1 MMRKPTAILFV
12 LSLAVL
18 ALALV
23 PAAGLAA
30 KGGNPERGGG
40 GGGGNGGGGKPGG
53 GEGGGTIDELVLLNS
68 ADAVANYNEQ
78 VTFRVSTS
86 ATSYPYVTLRCTQ
99 GGSLVYQASR
109 GIFPTSLGQ
118 NFTLG
123 PTPLWQG
130 GEADCT
136 ATLEDWDSY
145 SKNGSI
151 TPLASM
157 SFHVYA

>member
-1 MMRKPTAILFV
+1 MRKPAAILFV

-30 KGGNPERGGG
+30 KGGVAGKPG

-53 GEGGGTIDELVLLNS
+53 GEGGGTIELVLLNS
-68 ADAVANYNEQ
+68 ADAVANFNEQ
-78 VTFRVSTS
+78 VTFRVSTT
-86 ATSYPYVTLRCTQ
+86 ATSYPYVTLKCTQ
-99 GGSLVYQASR
+99 GGSQVYTASR
-109 GIFPTSLGQ
+109 GIFSTSLGQ

-123 PTPLWQG
+123 PTPSWQG
-130 GEADCT
+130 GDADCT

-145 SKNGSI
+145 SKNGNI

-157 SFHVYA
+157 TFHVYG

>member
-1 MMRKPTAILFV
+1 MIRKPAATLFV
-12 LSLAVL
+12 LSLAIL

-30 KGGNPERGGG
+30 KGGAAGKPGGG
-40 GGGGNGGGGKPGG
+40 GGGGGGGKPGG
-53 GEGGGTIDELVLLNS
+53 GGGGGTIELVLLNS
-68 ADAVANYNEQ
+68 ADGVANYGEQ

-86 ATSYPYVTLRCTQ
+86 ATSYPYVTLTCTQ
-99 GGSLVYQASR
+99 GGSLVYKASK

-123 PTPLWQG
+123 PTGYWQG
-130 GEADCT
+130 GEAECT

-151 TPLASM
+151 TPLALT